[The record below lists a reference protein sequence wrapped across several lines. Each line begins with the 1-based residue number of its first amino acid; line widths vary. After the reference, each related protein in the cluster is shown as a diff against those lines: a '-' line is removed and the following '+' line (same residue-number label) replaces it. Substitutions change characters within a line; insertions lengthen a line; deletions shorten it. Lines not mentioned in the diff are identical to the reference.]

1 MALPPSAQA
10 SLVPFET
17 TLKQSGLIAT
27 VTVTPAR
34 VGTTEI
40 HVSIESLDGTFLQ
53 IQSITGRVGLPER
66 SLPNGPISFEKT
78 GPDHYTAV
86 VSFAFAGDWDLDIL
100 VKPTDT
106 TTVLFSTDVL
116 IKK

>member
-1 MALPPSAQA
+1 LPPTAQA
-10 SLVPFET
+10 SLAPFET
-17 TLKQSGLIAT
+17 TLKQSDLIAT

-40 HVSIESLDGTFLQ
+40 HISVASLDGTFLQ
-53 IQSITGRVGLPER
+53 TQSITGRVGLPER
-66 SLPNGPISFEKT
+66 SLPSGPISFEKT
-78 GPDHYTAV
+78 GPNHYTAI

-116 IKK
+116 IKE